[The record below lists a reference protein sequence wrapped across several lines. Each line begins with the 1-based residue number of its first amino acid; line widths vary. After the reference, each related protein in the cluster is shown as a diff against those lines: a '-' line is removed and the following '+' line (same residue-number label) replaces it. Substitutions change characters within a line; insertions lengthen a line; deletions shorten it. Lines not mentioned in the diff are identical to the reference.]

1 MVMATISE
9 NLQILK
15 DSTDAIKQAII
26 DKGGDVSG
34 DITTWA
40 NVISGLSGGGSGE
53 SAEEIVFRGGKYTQA
68 TSVSYTGVLYAPNDI
83 IRGYLV
89 MMDYYMIL
97 RTSFCYIDGSSTDI
111 NLSINYDEPL
121 GGTETPI
128 LLLMYSLPGD
138 TYGQWRSQIVKIIDD
153 GSGN

>member
-1 MVMATISE
+1 MATIAE
-9 NLQILK
+9 NLQTLK

-26 DKGGDVSG
+26 DKGGTIEG
-34 DITTWA
+34 DISTWA

-53 SAEEIVFRGGKYTQA
+53 SAEEIVFRGGKSTQA

-83 IRGYLV
+83 NRGYLV

-97 RTSFCYIDGSSTDI
+97 RTSFCYINGSSTNI

-121 GGTETPI
+121 GGTMFPI
-128 LLLMYSLPGD
+128 LILMYSLPGD
-138 TYGQWRSQIVKIIDD
+138 AYGQWRSQIVKIIDD